1 MCIMVVVYALPN
13 KLVFCIHAVI
23 LNIDF
28 LTERMT

>member
-1 MCIMVVVYALPN
+1 MIVGYALPN

-23 LNIDF
+23 LNIYF